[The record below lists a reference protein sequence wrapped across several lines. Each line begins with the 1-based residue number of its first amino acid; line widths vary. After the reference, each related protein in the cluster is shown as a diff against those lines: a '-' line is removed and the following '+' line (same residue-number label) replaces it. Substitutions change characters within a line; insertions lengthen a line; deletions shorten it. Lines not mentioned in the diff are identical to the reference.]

1 MVSALYVVLGTL
13 LILKFLL
20 DVVRLRRQYRVSIG
34 DGGVSDLQLAIRIH
48 GNAVENIP
56 VALFLLVMMEM
67 NGADIWMLHLLGL
80 FFFFGR
86 IMHAHGLRSRT
97 VLWRRNGMLL
107 TLLSLAGMVVVN
119 LLFLP
124 WDLVLGSA

>member
-1 MVSALYVVLGTL
+1 MVSALYVVVGSLF
-13 LILKFLL
+13 ILKFLL

-56 VALFLLVMMEM
+56 IAMFLLVMMEM

-86 IMHAHGLRSRT
+86 MMHAWGLRSRT

-107 TLLSLAGMVVVN
+107 TLLSLAGMVLVN

-124 WDLVLGSA
+124 WDLVFGLP

>member
-13 LILKFLL
+13 FILKFLL

-56 VALFLLVMMEM
+56 IALFLLVMMEM

-86 IMHAHGLRSRT
+86 LMHAYGLRSRT
-97 VLWRRNGMLL
+97 VLWRRNGMIL
-107 TLLSLAGMVVVN
+107 TLLSLFGMVIIN

-124 WDLVLGSA
+124 WDLVLGTS

>member
-13 LILKFLL
+13 FILKFLL

-56 VALFLLVMMEM
+56 IALFLLVMMEM

-86 IMHAHGLRSRT
+86 LMHAYGLRSRT
-97 VLWRRNGMLL
+97 VLWRRNGMIL
-107 TLLSLAGMVVVN
+107 TLLSLFGMVVVN

-124 WDLVLGSA
+124 WDLVLGTS

>member
-1 MVSALYVVLGTL
+1 MVSALYVVVGSLF
-13 LILKFLL
+13 ILKFLL

-56 VALFLLVMMEM
+56 IAMFLLVMMEM
-67 NGADIWMLHLLGL
+67 NGADIWMLHLLAL

-86 IMHAHGLRSRT
+86 MMHAWGLRSRT

-107 TLLSLAGMVVVN
+107 TLLSLAGMVLVN

-124 WDLVLGSA
+124 WDLVFGLS

>member
-13 LILKFLL
+13 FILKFLL

-86 IMHAHGLRSRT
+86 LMHAYGLRSRT
-97 VLWRRNGMLL
+97 VLWRRNGMIL
-107 TLLSLAGMVVVN
+107 TLLSLFGMVIVN

-124 WDLVLGSA
+124 WDLVLGTS

>member
-13 LILKFLL
+13 FILKFLL
-20 DVVRLRRQYRVSIG
+20 DVVRLRRQYRISIG

-86 IMHAHGLRSRT
+86 LMHAYGLRSRT
-97 VLWRRNGMLL
+97 VLWRRNGMIL
-107 TLLSLAGMVVVN
+107 TLLSLFGMVVVN

-124 WDLVLGSA
+124 WDLVLGTS

>member
-13 LILKFLL
+13 FILKFLL

-56 VALFLLVMMEM
+56 IALFLLVMMEM

-86 IMHAHGLRSRT
+86 LMHAYGLRSRT
-97 VLWRRNGMLL
+97 VLWRRNGMIL
-107 TLLSLAGMVVVN
+107 TLLALFGMVVVN

-124 WDLVLGSA
+124 WDLVLGTS

>member
-1 MVSALYVVLGTL
+1 MVSALYVVLGSL
-13 LILKFLL
+13 FILKFLL

-56 VALFLLVMMEM
+56 IAMFLLVMMEM

-86 IMHAHGLRSRT
+86 MMHAWGLRSRT
-97 VLWRRNGMLL
+97 VLWRRNGMIL
-107 TLLSLAGMVVVN
+107 TLLSLAGMVLVN

-124 WDLVLGSA
+124 WDLVFGLS

>member
-1 MVSALYVVLGTL
+1 MVSAIYVILGTL
-13 LILKFLL
+13 FIIKLSL

-56 VALFLLVMMEM
+56 IAVLLLVMMEM
-67 NGADIWMLHLLGL
+67 NGADIWILHLLGL

-86 IMHAHGLRSRT
+86 LMHARGLRSRT
-97 VLWRRNGMLL
+97 LLWRRNGMLL
-107 TLLSLAGMVVVN
+107 NLLTLAGMVIAN

-124 WDLVLGSA
+124 WDLVLGQS

>member
-1 MVSALYVVLGTL
+1 MVSALYVIIGMLF
-13 LILKFLL
+13 IIKFSL
-20 DVVRLRRQYRVSIG
+20 DVVRLRRQYRISIG

-56 VALFLLVMMEM
+56 IAVLLLVMMEM

-86 IMHAHGLRSRT
+86 LMHSYGLSSRT
-97 VLWRRNGMLL
+97 LLWRRNGMIL
-107 TLLSLAGMVVVN
+107 TLLSQFGMVVVN

-124 WDLVLGSA
+124 WDLVFGTA